1 MSHNEPQVHPEIG
14 ASWRARH
21 TGGDLDLN
29 PADDFPTRESYTSTR
44 LIANAPI
51 GNPGPL
57 GLYAFGFTTAL
68 LQGAVT
74 TITAG
79 QPTIDF
85 TACFAMFY
93 GGLIQL
99 LAGMWEMWKNNTF
112 AATAFSS
119 YGGFWMGWAL
129 YQILHS
135 ANIWTGE
142 SSGKIVKNYSGVTT
156 EEMMLSLW
164 GILTFLFFIQTLRI
178 NRALQT
184 LFFSL
189 AVLFFLLAGGV
200 KNALCNKVAGWV
212 GIWVA
217 LVAFYCA
224 TAILTGEVWDYEYLP
239 LGHVRRTAPPAK
251 AKADAAPTTAERWRA
266 FRGLPARMRT
276 VKASRNAPNDDAP
289 VMTSGAADKV

>member
-1 MSHNEPQVHPEIG
+1 MSQTEVQVHPEIG
-14 ASWRARH
+14 ASWRVRH

-29 PADDFPTRESYTSTR
+29 PADAIYTREQYTATK

-57 GLYAFGFTTAL
+57 GLYAFGLTTAF

-74 TITAG
+74 QITDP
-79 QPTIDF
+79 QPTKDF
-85 TACFAMFY
+85 VACFALFY
-93 GGLIQL
+93 GGTIQL

-119 YGGFWMGWAL
+119 YGGFWLGWGL
-129 YQILHS
+129 YMILHA

-142 SSGKIVKNYSGVTT
+142 SSSKPVKNYSLVTT

-164 GILTFLFFIQTLRI
+164 GILTFCFFVQTLRI

-200 KNALCNKVAGWV
+200 RNVLCNKVAGWV

-217 LVAFYCA
+217 FVAFYAA
-224 TAILTGEVWDYEYLP
+224 TAILTGEVWDHEYLP
-239 LGHVRRTAPPAK
+239 LGHVNRTQHAAK
-251 AKADAAPTTAERWRA
+251 TKKGALAAPAGPVAAEER
-266 FRGLPARMRT
+266 L
-276 VKASRNAPNDDAP
+276 
-289 VMTSGAADKV
+289 